1 MKRAFLAAGPL
12 AAMLALSGC
21 VAGDF
26 GLRVHDSVE
35 ESRPLA
41 AGGEFSLQNTNGTV
55 TITAWDEPR
64 VLVEATKA
72 ASSERALK
80 ELEVVVEGEDNR
92 VTVKTVYPRPRWL
105 GGAGKVD
112 YRVSVPRSARV
123 TVKNVNGKV
132 EVDGVDGRLH
142 ASTVNG
148 SLEVGHGGGE
158 VEASTTNG
166 SVRVGLDRVDPAG
179 RNELSATNGSVRLTL
194 PRDAGADLSAHTV
207 NGSVNCEFDLTERER
222 SSRRRLE
229 GRIGGGGAR
238 FELRTV
244 NGSVH
249 VEQGLGAAHA
259 ASPAEA
265 APGGPGH

>member
-26 GLRVHDSVE
+26 GLRVRDSVE

-64 VLVEATKA
+64 VLIEATKA

-80 ELEVVVEGEDNR
+80 ELEVVVEGEGNR

-112 YRVSVPRSARV
+112 YRVSLPRSARV

-132 EVDGVDGRLH
+132 EVDGVDGRLQ

-158 VEASTTNG
+158 IEAST
-166 SVRVGLDRVDPAG
+166 
-179 RNELSATNGSVRLTL
+179 TNGSVRLTL
-194 PRDAGADLSAHTV
+194 PRDARADLSAHTV
-207 NGSVNCEFDLTERER
+207 NGSIHCEFDLTERNR
-222 SSRRRLE
+222 SSRRRLK

-244 NGSVH
+244 NGSVN
-249 VEQGLGAAHA
+249 VEEGLGTARSS
-259 ASPAEA
+259 SPAEA
-265 APGGPGH
+265 APGGPGR